1 MYIPGY
7 LYVELISLL
16 ASLNL
21 FFRKDTP
28 LYLKLFTPY
37 LLLTLAFEITSWQLN
52 LESRGRESAAL
63 MYPFSAFEI
72 EFYIFTLYNI
82 IQSPRV
88 RKVVLGIVIL
98 YPILAAFNIYYLQ
111 AGDFPSNSYLLGCIF
126 IVTICIYYFYELFHL
141 PGLGNLLREPAFW
154 ICTALLFF
162 YICSLPFFGLYNL
175 MSKVSPGIME
185 NISVIL
191 TVMNVF
197 LYTIFTA
204 AFLCVIRVPA
214 IMNRIS
220 R

>member
-16 ASLNL
+16 ASFNL

-28 LYLKLFTPY
+28 LFLKLFTPY

-52 LESRGRESAAL
+52 MNEKSAESAAL
-63 MYPFSAFEI
+63 MFPSSAFEI

-82 IQSPRV
+82 IQTPRI
-88 RKVVLGIVIL
+88 RRVVLWIVFL
-98 YPILAAFNIYYLQ
+98 YPVLAVFNIYYLQ
-111 AGDFPSNSYLLGCIF
+111 AGAFPSNSYLLGCIL

-141 PGLGNLLREPAFW
+141 PGIGNLLQEPAFW
-154 ICTALLFF
+154 VCTALLFF

-175 MSKVSPGIME
+175 MYKVSPGIME

-204 AFLCVIRVPA
+204 AFLCVV
-214 IMNRIS
+214 RIPRLLS
-220 R
+220 RS

>member
-21 FFRKDTP
+21 FFRKSTP
-28 LYLKLFTPY
+28 MYLKLFTPY
-37 LLLTLAFEITSWQLN
+37 LLLTLAFEITGWQLN
-52 LESRGRESAAL
+52 ENDKAVEAAAL
-63 MYPFSAFEI
+63 LYPFSAFEI
-72 EFYIFTLYNI
+72 EFYIFTLYHI
-82 IQSPRV
+82 VQSPRAK
-88 RKVVLGIVIL
+88 RVVLGVVFI
-98 YPILAAFNIYYLQ
+98 YPVLAIFNIYYFQ
-111 AGDFPSNSYLLGCIF
+111 AGNFPSNSYLLGCIL

-141 PGLGNLLREPAFW
+141 PGLGNLLKEPAFW
-154 ICTALLFF
+154 VCTALLFF

-204 AFLCVIRVPA
+204 AFLCVIRVP
-214 IMNRIS
+214 RLLQRS
-220 R
+220 